1 MPLTFCGIKIYKQ
14 MIILIVLLFGYR
26 SFINIWRNF
35 KMSLPSNSRDLIKVD
50 AKKSNLPIKFN
61 PNEINQALQLVD
73 KDLFLKN
80 REDVKKYLPDILGRV
95 LARIWID
102 KTFKEDFKSNPSN
115 VLNEN
120 GVFLPDDMILEFQK
134 PNSDRPKI
142 IVYEKKPN
150 SNFKIRVVQLQLV
163 MLAGR

>member
-1 MPLTFCGIKIYKQ
+1 MKSSSKST
-14 MIILIVLLFGYR
+14 
-26 SFINIWRNF
+26 
-35 KMSLPSNSRDLIKVD
+35 DLVKVD
-50 AKKSNLPIKFN
+50 KKKTSLPIKFS
-61 PNEINQALQLVD
+61 PNENNHALELVD

-102 KTFKEDFKSNPSN
+102 KTFKENFKSEPKS

-142 IVYEKKPN
+142 IVYEKKPD
-150 SNFKIRVVQLQLV
+150 SKFKIRVVQLQLV
-163 MLAGR
+163 MIAGR

>member
-1 MPLTFCGIKIYKQ
+1 
-14 MIILIVLLFGYR
+14 
-26 SFINIWRNF
+26 
-35 KMSLPSNSRDLIKVD
+35 MSIPSKSTDLVKFNN
-50 AKKSNLPIKFN
+50 KKPNLPIKFDQ
-61 PNEINQALQLVD
+61 NEVKQALELVD
-73 KDLFLKN
+73 KDLILKN

-102 KTFKEDFKSNPSN
+102 KSFKDSFKSNPKE
-115 VLNEN
+115 VLNDN

-142 IVYEKKPN
+142 IVYEKKEK
-150 SNFKIRVVQLQLV
+150 SNFKVRVVQLQLV

>member
-1 MPLTFCGIKIYKQ
+1 
-14 MIILIVLLFGYR
+14 
-26 SFINIWRNF
+26 
-35 KMSLPSNSRDLIKVD
+35 MSVPSKSTDLVKFSN
-50 AKKSNLPIKFN
+50 KKSNLPIKLDPKEVKN
-61 PNEINQALQLVD
+61 ALELVD
-73 KDLFLKN
+73 KDLVLKN

-102 KTFKEDFKSNPSN
+102 KSFKDNFKSNPKE
-115 VLNEN
+115 VLNDN

-142 IVYEKKPN
+142 IVYEKKEK
-150 SNFKIRVVQLQLV
+150 SNFKVRVVQLQLV

>member
-1 MPLTFCGIKIYKQ
+1 
-14 MIILIVLLFGYR
+14 
-26 SFINIWRNF
+26 
-35 KMSLPSNSRDLIKVD
+35 MSVPSKSTDLVKFSD
-50 AKKSNLPIKFN
+50 KKSNLPVKFDPKEVKN
-61 PNEINQALQLVD
+61 ALELVD
-73 KDLFLKN
+73 KDLILKN

-102 KTFKEDFKSNPSN
+102 KSFKDNFKSNPKE
-115 VLNEN
+115 VLNDN

-142 IVYEKKPN
+142 IVYEKKEK
-150 SNFKIRVVQLQLV
+150 SNFKVRVVQLQLV

>member
-1 MPLTFCGIKIYKQ
+1 
-14 MIILIVLLFGYR
+14 
-26 SFINIWRNF
+26 
-35 KMSLPSNSRDLIKVD
+35 MSIPSKSTDLVKFNN
-50 AKKSNLPIKFN
+50 KKSNLPIKFDQ
-61 PNEINQALQLVD
+61 NEVKQALELVD
-73 KDLFLKN
+73 KDLILKN

-102 KTFKEDFKSNPSN
+102 KSFKDSFKSNPKEG
-115 VLNEN
+115 LNDN

-142 IVYEKKPN
+142 IVYEKKEK
-150 SNFKIRVVQLQLV
+150 SNFKVRVVQLQLV

>member
-1 MPLTFCGIKIYKQ
+1 
-14 MIILIVLLFGYR
+14 
-26 SFINIWRNF
+26 
-35 KMSLPSNSRDLIKVD
+35 MSVPSKSTDLVKFNE
-50 AKKSNLPIKFN
+50 KKSKLPIKFK
-61 PNEINQALQLVD
+61 PNELNQALELVD
-73 KDLFLKN
+73 KDLVLKN
-80 REDVKKYLPDILGRV
+80 REEVKKYLPDILGRV

-102 KTFKEDFKSNPSN
+102 KSFKENFKLNPRQ
-115 VLNEN
+115 VLNDN

-142 IVYEKKPN
+142 IVYEKKTG

>member
-1 MPLTFCGIKIYKQ
+1 MLNYKGILK
-14 MIILIVLLFGYR
+14 MR
-26 SFINIWRNF
+26 SSS
-35 KMSLPSNSRDLIKVD
+35 KSTDLIKID
-50 AKKSNLPIKFN
+50 QNKSNLPIKFN
-61 PNEINQALQLVD
+61 HNEINHALELVD

-102 KTFKEDFKSNPSN
+102 KAFKDNFKLDPKF

-150 SNFKIRVVQLQLV
+150 SKFKVRVVQLQLV
-163 MLAGR
+163 MIAGR

>member
-1 MPLTFCGIKIYKQ
+1 
-14 MIILIVLLFGYR
+14 MI
-26 SFINIWRNF
+26 
-35 KMSLPSNSRDLIKVD
+35 NSSKSTDLIKYD
-50 AKKSNLPIKFN
+50 KDKSKLPIKFD
-61 PNEINQALQLVD
+61 PNAFNQALELVD
-73 KDLFLKN
+73 KDLILKN
-80 REDVKKYLPDILGRV
+80 RTEVKKYLPDILGRV

-102 KTFKEDFKSNPSN
+102 KSFKESFKSNPRQ
-115 VLNEN
+115 VLNDN

-142 IVYEKKPN
+142 IVYEKKKD

>member
-1 MPLTFCGIKIYKQ
+1 MTNKNQSTALVTTPKLHAPA
-14 MIILIVLLFGYR
+14 VV
-26 SFINIWRNF
+26 
-35 KMSLPSNSRDLIKVD
+35 NSTHIATVK
-50 AKKSNLPIKFN
+50 
-61 PNEINQALQLVD
+61 LVD
-73 KDLFLKN
+73 DKTILEDK
-80 REDVKKYLPDILGRV
+80 EDVRLKLPDILGRV

-102 KTFKEDFKSNPSN
+102 KSFKEEFKSNPNN

-142 IVYEKKPN
+142 IVYEKKQN

>member
-1 MPLTFCGIKIYKQ
+1 MSMPSKST
-14 MIILIVLLFGYR
+14 
-26 SFINIWRNF
+26 
-35 KMSLPSNSRDLIKVD
+35 DLVKFSD
-50 AKKSNLPIKFN
+50 KKSNLPIKFDPKEVKN
-61 PNEINQALQLVD
+61 ALELVD
-73 KDLFLKN
+73 KDLVLKN

-102 KTFKEDFKSNPSN
+102 KSFKDNFKSNPKE
-115 VLNEN
+115 VLNDN

-142 IVYEKKPN
+142 IVYEKKEK
-150 SNFKIRVVQLQLV
+150 SNFKVRVVQLQLV

>member
-1 MPLTFCGIKIYKQ
+1 
-14 MIILIVLLFGYR
+14 
-26 SFINIWRNF
+26 
-35 KMSLPSNSRDLIKVD
+35 MSIPSKSTDLVKFNN
-50 AKKSNLPIKFN
+50 KKSNLPIKFDQ
-61 PNEINQALQLVD
+61 NEAKQALELVD
-73 KDLFLKN
+73 KDLILKN

-102 KTFKEDFKSNPSN
+102 KSFKDSFKSNPKE
-115 VLNEN
+115 VLNDN

-142 IVYEKKPN
+142 IVYEKKEK
-150 SNFKIRVVQLQLV
+150 SNFKVRVVQLQLV

>member
-1 MPLTFCGIKIYKQ
+1 MPLTLYEIKFYKH
-14 MIILIVLLFGYR
+14 MIILIVLLFRIIFYESGEY
-26 SFINIWRNF
+26 N
-35 KMSLPSNSRDLIKVD
+35 KMSVPSKSTDLVKFSD
-50 AKKSNLPIKFN
+50 KKSNLPIKFDPKEVKN
-61 PNEINQALQLVD
+61 ALELVD
-73 KDLFLKN
+73 KDLVLKN

-102 KTFKEDFKSNPSN
+102 KSFKDNFKSNPKE
-115 VLNEN
+115 VLNDN

-142 IVYEKKPN
+142 IVYEKKEK
-150 SNFKIRVVQLQLV
+150 SNFKVRVVQLQLV

>member
-1 MPLTFCGIKIYKQ
+1 
-14 MIILIVLLFGYR
+14 
-26 SFINIWRNF
+26 
-35 KMSLPSNSRDLIKVD
+35 MSIPSKSTDLVKFNN
-50 AKKSNLPIKFN
+50 KKSNLPIKFDQ
-61 PNEINQALQLVD
+61 NEVKQALELVD
-73 KDLFLKN
+73 KDLVLKN

-102 KTFKEDFKSNPSN
+102 KSFKDSFKSNPKE
-115 VLNEN
+115 VLNDN

-142 IVYEKKPN
+142 IVYEKKEI
-150 SNFKIRVVQLQLV
+150 SKFKVRVVQLQLV